1 MTEDQNTRLECLH
14 LAAKAC
20 GDDISFDY
28 VLDCARKYYEFVMGK
43 KSELRVVSN
52 DGEKK

>member
-1 MTEDQNTRLECLH
+1 MNEEQQARLECLH

-20 GDDISFDY
+20 GDDISYNY
-28 VLDCARKYYEFVMGK
+28 VLECAQKYYEFVVGK
-43 KSELRVVSN
+43 KSQLHVVSN